1 LAEGYVFCRLLII
14 VAAVSVNTLDMK
26 ERVLTIVS
34 VLFLLFSM
42 GGCKFKKGDTPLFKD
57 AAIQDSLLS
66 FLERIDSIPNSYGA
80 PSLYAVS
87 FWLDGQDSLIRF
99 SANAALWEYSTF
111 EIDTADIEFDESFF
125 DFSSDNSDYN
135 MSPPPMPVDSV
146 ITTSPNW
153 TGLYRYGNKHVLVE
167 SDWDPSTVIYM
178 SALEPW
184 EAFERMYHY
193 KDPMSAPDCDLT
205 HYRYHCYRTYRY
217 QSPNNVRLIRRR
229 IGQADPDFKTYPETI
244 EYKELAPKAPICWE
258 DFTAEKRESIL
269 EQVNPLISDYY
280 AGRFTASDDERTE
293 NLLNLLTS
301 QQKDKDIRA
310 LYFSVFNQILMSSD
324 GALAEMLGPYSIKM
338 VCEEPE
344 YILTYLC
351 KNKALEEEF
360 IHSIGTEIY
369 LSQGL
374 STDDGASLGALKR
387 SILSKTKDKGL
398 VEPFLSHIESFISS
412 LKE

>member
-1 LAEGYVFCRLLII
+1 
-14 VAAVSVNTLDMK
+14 MK

>member
-1 LAEGYVFCRLLII
+1 M
-14 VAAVSVNTLDMK
+14 SVNTLDMK

-99 SANAALWEYSTF
+99 SANAALWEYSAF

-153 TGLYRYGNKHVLVE
+153 IGLYRYGNKHVLVE

-412 LKE
+412 LRE